1 MREGDNFVLHKKFF
15 PIISIWV
22 KLHKNVVRYVLEIY
36 FPCFFQENKNSQQV
50 TWPAY
55 DVIFDF
61 AMNSMVKLLQNQ
73 KCCNFDK
80 NWYMRTKFYQKVHF
94 KDCNSSEMNLKIF
107 SKNFPIFP
115 DFPIFNK
122 KWHFWVFFA
131 NIPDQDIDLSVK
143 NAFLWKP
150 QLMF

>member
-1 MREGDNFVLHKKFF
+1 M
-15 PIISIWV
+15 ISIWV

-36 FPCFFQENKNSQQV
+36 FSCFFQENKNSQQV

-80 NWYMRTKFYQKVHF
+80 NWYMKTKFYQKVHF

-107 SKNFPIFP
+107 SKNFPNFPISRFSIKSDIFECFLLIFP
-115 DFPIFNK
+115 IRTSI
-122 KWHFWVFFA
+122 WV
-131 NIPDQDIDLSVK
+131 
-143 NAFLWKP
+143 WKMP
-150 QLMF
+150 FYGNPN